1 MALLLVVG
9 TYNVAF
15 LSCELTR
22 TTRPVTEI
30 ESCRVGASRA
40 GAGQTLVVWWN
51 PCRAGQ
57 TLGVRVLRGS
67 RETPLPR
74 VGLGVWMLCGRQLP
88 RGPLLDP
95 QRPWGV
101 YARSGPGAAGQFR
114 RPERIMSMLQITRPA
129 VFFTFKIFDLF

>member
-57 TLGVRVLRGS
+57 T
-67 RETPLPR
+67 
-74 VGLGVWMLCGRQLP
+74 
-88 RGPLLDP
+88 
-95 QRPWGV
+95 
-101 YARSGPGAAGQFR
+101 GAARAQDAMTHDIHLEIPNVKR
-114 RPERIMSMLQITRPA
+114 RR
-129 VFFTFKIFDLF
+129 V